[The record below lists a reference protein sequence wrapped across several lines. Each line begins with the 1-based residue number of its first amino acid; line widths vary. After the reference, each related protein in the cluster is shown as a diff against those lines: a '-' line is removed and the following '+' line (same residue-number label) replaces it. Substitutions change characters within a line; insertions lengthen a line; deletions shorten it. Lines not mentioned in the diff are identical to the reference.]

1 MDKGYTS
8 SHTQKP
14 DTASLNTWIA
24 SIGLPMYQAQL
35 EKCGIRT
42 LDGVRKMSKRMF
54 DQIQFRIPSHS
65 QLLHKAIQS
74 LRNEH

>member
-1 MDKGYTS
+1 MDEGYIS

-14 DTASLNTWIA
+14 DTANLSTWLA

-42 LDGVRKMSKRMF
+42 LDGVRKMSRRVF
-54 DQIQFRIPSHS
+54 DQIQFRVPSHS
-65 QLLHKAIQS
+65 QLLHKAMES
-74 LRNEH
+74 LRSDH